1 MGAVED
7 QALAA
12 FVRRLRKH
20 SDLNDEEQKA
30 VLALPGL
37 ARGVARDRE
46 IVRPGDVTT
55 RSYLVADGL
64 LVRFDRLQDGRK
76 ANTALHIAGDM
87 CDLHSVVSP
96 TANSGIAAI
105 TGAVVVDL
113 PHSALK
119 EIAVK
124 FPPIALAFWR
134 DTAGDAAAL
143 KAWTV
148 RLGRMNAT
156 ARIAHLLCEMGQR
169 MEDAQLGSRHS
180 YPLPFSQ
187 EQLADTVG
195 LTPVHTNRVLKALRK
210 AGIADFRARHAH
222 VLNLDRL
229 VSLGEFDRPVVAPAS
244 RQVGSG

>member
-1 MGAVED
+1 MGAED
-7 QALAA
+7 RALSA
-12 FVRRLRKH
+12 FVRRLRMH
-20 SDLNDEEQKA
+20 SDLTDEEQNA

-37 ARGVARDRE
+37 ARGVARNRE

-55 RSYLVADGL
+55 RSFLVADGW

-96 TANSGIAAI
+96 MAGSGIATI
-105 TGAVVVDL
+105 TDAVVVDL
-113 PHSALK
+113 PHSAIK
-119 EIAVK
+119 ELAITFPAV
-124 FPPIALAFWR
+124 ALAFWR
-134 DTAGDAAAL
+134 DTASDAEGVKTRA
-143 KAWTV
+143 V

-169 MEDAQLGSRHS
+169 MEEAQLGSRHS
-180 YPLPFSQ
+180 YPFPMNQ

-210 AGIADFRARHAH
+210 AGIADLRARHAQ
-222 VLNLDRL
+222 VLNLDLL
-229 VSLGEFDRPVVAPAS
+229 VSLGEFERPVIAAAS